1 MDDRDDW
8 LEGVR
13 RWYFG
18 GDAPAEAAEDELVWP
33 SGNTAGGTG
42 GAHREVPAPPAQAR
56 SAAASTP

>member
-18 GDAPAEAAEDELVWP
+18 GDAPAEAAEDEPAWP
-33 SGNTAGGTG
+33 SGNTAGCTG
-42 GAHREVPAPPAQAR
+42 CAHREALAPAQAR
-56 SAAASTP
+56 SATASTP